1 MAILD
6 QMGEV
11 VNNAFEEGD
20 SQPPE
25 LQANTSFC
33 HQLIEAFSQLIPPEA
48 RTASFD
54 LLLDL
59 EDALEQK
66 FQQLRE
72 FAGEAEAQG
81 QLADSLLMRQS
92 FYENFMTGELQVVD
106 DHAGAAKDVAKKL
119 VAVIS
124 LFIDFVAVAT
134 QAESRGFT
142 AESTKKRILIPLIS
156 NLLHYYDMEEDR
168 ARLAFDGF
176 DGTTQSIDDIVL
188 ETVRIL
194 K

>member
-11 VNNAFEEGD
+11 VNNAFEEAD
-20 SQPPE
+20 SESPE

-33 HQLIEAFSQLIPPEA
+33 HQLIEAFTQALPPEA
-48 RTASFD
+48 RAATSD
-54 LLLDL
+54 VLLDL
-59 EDALEQK
+59 EDALEQE
-66 FQQLRE
+66 FQKLRKY
-72 FAGEAEAQG
+72 AGEAEAQS

-92 FYENFMTGELQVVD
+92 FYENFMTGELQVED
-106 DHAGAAKDVAKKL
+106 EHAGASKDTAKKL
-119 VAVIS
+119 IAATS
-124 LFIDFVAVAT
+124 SFIEFMVMAT

-176 DGTTQSIDDIVL
+176 DGNTQPIDDIVV
-188 ETVRIL
+188 ETFRIL
-194 K
+194 E